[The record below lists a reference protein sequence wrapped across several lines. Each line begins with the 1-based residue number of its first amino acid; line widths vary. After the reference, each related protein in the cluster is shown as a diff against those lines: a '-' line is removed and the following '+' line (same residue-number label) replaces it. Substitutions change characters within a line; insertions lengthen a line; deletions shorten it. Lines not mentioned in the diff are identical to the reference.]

1 MQFEVSPTAIR
12 EHAVSL
18 AGIEGDLR
26 SCSTAAGTTLD
37 SSAFGVVNAFLS
49 ATVGVLGSAVNL
61 GIANV
66 AEDMGETVA
75 TLRTQATQHETIDD
89 NASGRVNGAGR

>member
-1 MQFEVSPTAIR
+1 MSPTGIR

-18 AGIEGDLR
+18 AGIEGDLH
-26 SCSTAAGTTLD
+26 SCSTAAATTLD

-49 ATVGVLGSAVNL
+49 TTVGIFGAAVNL
-61 GIANV
+61 GISNV

-75 TLRTQATQHETIDD
+75 TLRAQAAAYETIDD
-89 NASGRVNGAGR
+89 NASGRVTGAGR

>member
-1 MQFEVSPTAIR
+1 MSPTGIR

-26 SCSTAAGTTLD
+26 SCSTAAETTLD
-37 SSAFGVVNAFLS
+37 SSAFGIVNAFLS
-49 ATVGVLGSAVNL
+49 TTVGIFGAAVNL

-75 TLRTQATQHETIDD
+75 TLRTQATSYETTDHD
-89 NASGRVNGAGR
+89 AGSRVNGAGR